1 MNIARLIKGTFS
13 IAVVQATV
21 FGHLQASDSLPSIQA
36 IYDSAHV
43 KAAPLAQTVTISPKL
58 TTVGLVPMAVEWPTE
73 YAEEVFRKPAARPP
87 APKRPAIAKSPVV
100 AAKPKPPSE
109 VKVVVAKPTTESQ
122 YDSTT
127 AKKLDISKLSIFGPQ
142 SSSYRYD
149 SRMVRAMEI
158 ASARANDHSQGSCW
172 RYVKNALLSAGL
184 VDSRPTSAYAKEA
197 AEELTNKFGFR
208 RVSCNDPYQA
218 PVGSVLVYGGG
229 GAGHVEFRSR
239 SGFVSDFTA
248 ATPSKR
254 PLIGVY
260 VK

>member
-1 MNIARLIKGTFS
+1 MASLTASITFS
-13 IAVVQATV
+13 VAVIQFTV
-21 FGHLQASDSLPSIQA
+21 IGHVVAGESLPSIQA
-36 IYDSAHV
+36 IYDSTRA
-43 KAAPLAQTVTISPKL
+43 KSAPQAQTVAISARLRVDRPASL
-58 TTVGLVPMAVEWPTE
+58 AVEWPTE
-73 YAEEVFRKPAARPP
+73 YAKEVFQKPAPV
-87 APKRPAIAKSPVV
+87 RPAVTKSPVV
-100 AAKPKPPSE
+100 AVKPRSPAEVKMVAAKP
-109 VKVVVAKPTTESQ
+109 ATESLHN
-122 YDSTT
+122 SVT

-149 SRMVRAMEI
+149 ARMISAMEI
-158 ASARANDHSQGSCW
+158 ASARASSHSRGSCW

-197 AEELTNKFGFR
+197 ADELTNKFGFR
-208 RVSCNDPYQA
+208 RVSCSDPYQA

-248 ATPSKR
+248 ATPSRR